1 MEPSTFLP
9 MIENN
14 VTPLIVWVLVYFT
27 MVRGIRR
34 DLQEI
39 KEKINNN
46 G

>member
-1 MEPSTFLP
+1 MEPSTLLP

-46 G
+46 S

>member
-1 MEPSTFLP
+1 